1 MAVLATPTYIKKFAF
16 AVALAV
22 LAVVLTMQTINAAE
36 NSDQEEGAFPVFGTG
51 PVEVRIY
58 SNYFCGPCR
67 SLEPEVEPVLHE
79 LVADGK
85 IRLTFVDI
93 PFPRSM
99 PYIQYYLYAMNVDD
113 SIDQAFRVRGML
125 FDIAAEQGSAE
136 DIRKSFE
143 RERVDIEP
151 FDLNAVFSRFNE
163 MLLDDEIRSTP
174 SAVLYSNDQSSI
186 YTGRE
191 SILAALEDLK

>member
-1 MAVLATPTYIKKFAF
+1 MSVLGNPTYIKKLAF
-16 AVALAV
+16 TVAVTALA
-22 LAVVLTMQTINAAE
+22 AVLTIQTLNAGE
-36 NSDQEEGAFPVFGTG
+36 DFDPEEGVFPVFGTG

-67 SLEPEVEPVLHE
+67 LLEPDVEPVLHE
-79 LVADGK
+79 LVANGK
-85 IRLTFVDI
+85 ISLTFVDI
-93 PFPRSM
+93 PFPRAM

-113 SIDQAFRVRGML
+113 SIEQAFRVRGML

-143 RERVDIEP
+143 RERVGIDP

-174 SAVLYSNDQSSI
+174 SAVLYSDDSSSV